1 MRSHPKPLWA
11 VLAGCLLAVNCMAV
25 LAAWLWLGGE
35 QVSARWLLALACVA
49 ILNTLTV
56 GGIAF
61 YLGRRL
67 RAIARTATSFT
78 DEGDWQGVP
87 RSGLSEISAIA
98 QSFEQIR
105 DRVGQQLELLTTQRN
120 EQESV
125 LQSMQVGVIAI
136 DTKQQVLSINR
147 VAQELLGLSGAAAR
161 GRRFAELVNQPALL
175 RFAADAIV
183 EHGEM
188 SRELELRENAALIVR
203 AIAGRLRDASGKR
216 VGSIIVL
223 SDVTHLKKLE
233 NLRTDFAANVSH
245 ELRTPITNIK
255 GYVETLMDD
264 GLGDPDQAQK
274 FLAIVA
280 RNAERLGQI
289 IDDMLA
295 LTSLERADV
304 SERLVTQ
311 PTPAGALL
319 HAVRIH
325 LEPEAR
331 QKKIPIILHVSKSLY
346 IEVNSRLAEQAITNL
361 ISNAIKYCPSG
372 TKVTV
377 TVREVEIEGEPQVEF
392 EVADEGP
399 GIARE
404 HLPRLFERFYRVD
417 KARSREFGGTGLGL
431 AIAKHIALVHGGSIV
446 AESKVGQGST
456 FRLRFPAASDPETL
470 EAVPSDRSS

>member
-1 MRSHPKPLWA
+1 MQPDRRRPLWA
-11 VLAGCLLAVNCMAV
+11 IYLFILLIINAVAVLG
-25 LAAWLWLGGE
+25 LAAWGIAVPSGPDQITVAAILVLIN
-35 QVSARWLLALACVA
+35 ALAGAVV
-49 ILNTLTV
+49 ITR
-56 GGIAF
+56 I
-61 YLGRRL
+61 GRRL
-67 RAIARTATSFT
+67 EKIAGGAQGFIEDGKAAGLPDTSIREIGAISDAFDQVRRRVA
-78 DEGDWQGVP
+78 
-87 RSGLSEISAIA
+87 
-98 QSFEQIR
+98 EQ
-105 DRVGQQLELLTTQRN
+105 VELLTTQRN

-136 DTKQQVLSINR
+136 DGQQRVLSINR
-147 VAQELLGLSGAAAR
+147 VAQELLGLTGAAAR
-161 GRRFAELVNQPALL
+161 GRRFADLVSQPALL
-175 RFAADAIV
+175 RFAADTIV
-183 EHGEM
+183 EQGEM
-188 SRELELRENAALIVR
+188 SRELELRESNALVVR

-264 GLGDPDQAQK
+264 GMGDPEQAGK

-280 RNAERLGQI
+280 RNADRLGQI

-304 SERLVTQ
+304 SDRLVTQ

-319 HAVRIH
+319 HAVRVH
-325 LEPEAR
+325 LEPEAK

-346 IEVNSRLAEQAITNL
+346 IEANSRLAEQAITNL
-361 ISNAIKYCPSG
+361 ISNAIKYCPAG
-372 TKVTV
+372 TRVTV
-377 TVREVEIEGEPQVEF
+377 TVREVDVEGEAFVEF

-399 GIARE
+399 GIAGE

-417 KARSREFGGTGLGL
+417 KARSRDFGGTGLGL
-431 AIAKHIALVHGGSIV
+431 AIVKHIALVHGGSV
-446 AESKVGQGST
+446 VVDSELGKGSK
-456 FRLRFPAASDPETL
+456 FRLRLPAAKDPESADA
-470 EAVPSDRSS
+470 EFQYS

>member
-1 MRSHPKPLWA
+1 MDSPRIRPLWTSLLLVLIPVNA
-11 VLAGCLLAVNCMAV
+11 VGGGAILLVGVGAGVAVPLWGVVLGLATANCVAGAIFLSRIGSR
-25 LAAWLWLGGE
+25 LAAISGG
-35 QVSARWLLALACVA
+35 ARSF
-49 ILNTLTV
+49 IDE
-56 GGIAF
+56 GQ
-61 YLGRRL
+61 
-67 RAIARTATSFT
+67 TATIAHSRIR
-78 DEGDWQGVP
+78 EI
-87 RSGLSEISAIA
+87 RCISESLD
-98 QSFEQIR
+98 QIR
-105 DRVGQQLELLTTQRN
+105 DRVGQQVDLLTTQRN

-136 DTKQQVLSINR
+136 DAAQRVLSINR
-147 VAQELLGLSGAAAR
+147 VAQEMLGLTGAAAR
-161 GRRFAELVNQPALL
+161 GRRFADLVSQPALL

-183 EHGEM
+183 EQGEM
-188 SRELELRENAALIVR
+188 TRELELREGNALIVR
-203 AIAGRLRDASGKR
+203 AIAGRLRDANGKR

-255 GYVETLMDD
+255 GYVETLLDD
-264 GLGDPDQAQK
+264 GLGDPEQASK

-280 RNAERLGQI
+280 RNADRLGQI

-304 SERLVTQ
+304 ADRLVTQ

-319 HAVRIH
+319 HAVRVH
-325 LEPEAR
+325 LEPEAK

-346 IEVNSRLAEQAITNL
+346 IEANSRLAEQAITNL
-361 ISNAIKYCPSG
+361 ISNAIKYCPTG

-377 TVREVEIEGEPQVEF
+377 TVRQVEVEDEQFVEF

-399 GIARE
+399 GIAPE

-431 AIAKHIALVHGGSIV
+431 AIVKHIALVHGGSILV
-446 AESKVGQGST
+446 ESDLGTGSK
-456 FRLRFPAASDPETL
+456 FRLRLPAATDPESL
-470 EAVPSDRSS
+470 DAEFPYS

>member
-1 MRSHPKPLWA
+1 MEQSRHRSLWVSFLIVMGA
-11 VLAGCLLAVNCMAV
+11 LNALLLGAAAAVLWRSGSSGMWFGALVLAGFVNILASTAF
-25 LAAWLWLGGE
+25 LWLVGRKIERISASAKSFTESGE
-35 QVSARWLLALACVA
+35 LEGVPRITSRELLALADS
-49 ILNTLTV
+49 L
-56 GGIAF
+56 
-61 YLGRRL
+61 
-67 RAIARTATSFT
+67 
-78 DEGDWQGVP
+78 D
-87 RSGLSEISAIA
+87 
-98 QSFEQIR
+98 QIR
-105 DRVGQQLELLTTQRN
+105 KRVGEQVELLTAQRN

-136 DTKQQVLSINR
+136 DAQQRVLSINR
-147 VAQELLGLSGAAAR
+147 VAQELLGLTGAAAR
-161 GRRFAELVNQPALL
+161 GRRFAELVSQPALL
-175 RFAADAIV
+175 RFAADV
-183 EHGEM
+183 VTEQGEM
-188 SRELELRENAALIVR
+188 SRELELRERSSLIVR
-203 AIAGRLRDASGKR
+203 AIAGRLRDANGKR

-255 GYVETLMDD
+255 GYVETLLDD
-264 GLGDPDQAQK
+264 GLDNPEQANK

-304 SERLVTQ
+304 SDRLVTQ

-319 HAVRIH
+319 HAVRVH

-331 QKKIPIILHVSKSLY
+331 QKNIPIVLHVSKSLY
-346 IEVNSRLAEQAITNL
+346 IEANARLAEQAITNL
-361 ISNAIKYCPSG
+361 ISNAIKYCPPG
-372 TKVTV
+372 TRVTV
-377 TVREVEIEGEPQVEF
+377 RVREVEEEGERFVEF

-399 GIARE
+399 GIAPE

-431 AIAKHIALVHGGSIV
+431 AIVKHIALVHGGSII
-446 AESKVGQGST
+446 AESEPGKGSK
-456 FRLRFPAASDPETL
+456 FRLLFPLAADPDSPDAEL
-470 EAVPSDRSS
+470 QYS

>member
-1 MRSHPKPLWA
+1 MMEYRLLGTTGIKVSEL
-11 VLAGCLLAVNCMAV
+11 CLGTMTF
-25 LAAWLWLGGE
+25 GRE
-35 QVSARWLLALACVA
+35 TTEKDSFA
-49 ILNTLTV
+49 ILD
-56 GGIAF
+56 AF
-61 YLGRRL
+61 AAAY
-67 RAIARTATSFT
+67 
-78 DEGDWQGVP
+78 
-87 RSGLSEISAIA
+87 
-98 QSFEQIR
+98 
-105 DRVGQQLELLTTQRN
+105 
-120 EQESV
+120 ES
-125 LQSMQVGVIAI
+125 VIAI
-136 DTKQQVLSINR
+136 DAQQRVLSINR

-161 GRRFAELVNQPALL
+161 GRRFAELVHQPALL
-175 RFAADAIV
+175 RFAADV
-183 EHGEM
+183 VTEQGEM
-188 SRELELRENAALIVR
+188 SRELELREKNSLIVR

-255 GYVETLMDD
+255 GYVETLLDD
-264 GLGDPDQAQK
+264 GLDNPEQANK

-304 SERLVTQ
+304 SDRLVTQ

-319 HAVRIH
+319 HAVRVH

-331 QKKIPIILHVSKSLY
+331 QKKIPIVLHVTKSLY
-346 IEVNSRLAEQAITNL
+346 IEANARLAEQAITNL
-361 ISNAIKYCPSG
+361 ISNAIKYCPPG

-377 TVREVEIEGEPQVEF
+377 KVREVEVEGEPFVEF
-392 EVADEGP
+392 EVTDEGP
-399 GIARE
+399 GIAPE

-431 AIAKHIALVHGGSIV
+431 AIVKHIALVHGGSII
-446 AESKVGQGST
+446 AESELGKGSC
-456 FRLRFPAASDPETL
+456 FRLLFPPAADPDAADTEL
-470 EAVPSDRSS
+470 QYY

>member
-1 MRSHPKPLWA
+1 MGTRTRPLWA
-11 VLAGCLLAVNCMAV
+11 IYLLVLLIANAACVVLLWVWGWLKSPDQGGILGTLALVLTNALVGAVFITRIGRRLDRIAEGANAFMQGDEVEGLPVSSIREIGSISEAFDQV
-25 LAAWLWLGGE
+25 RRRVGE
-35 QVSARWLLALACVA
+35 QV
-49 ILNTLTV
+49 
-56 GGIAF
+56 
-61 YLGRRL
+61 
-67 RAIARTATSFT
+67 
-78 DEGDWQGVP
+78 D
-87 RSGLSEISAIA
+87 
-98 QSFEQIR
+98 
-105 DRVGQQLELLTTQRN
+105 LLTTQRN

-136 DTKQQVLSINR
+136 DAQQRVLSINR
-147 VAQELLGLSGAAAR
+147 VAQELLDMTGAAAR
-161 GRRFAELVNQPALL
+161 GRRFAELVSQPALL

-183 EHGEM
+183 EQGEM
-188 SRELELRENAALIVR
+188 SRELELREGNALVVR
-203 AIAGRLRDASGKR
+203 AIAGRLRDANGKR

-255 GYVETLMDD
+255 GYVETLLDD
-264 GLGDPDQAQK
+264 GLGDPEQATK

-280 RNAERLGQI
+280 RNADRLGQI

-304 SERLVTQ
+304 SDRLVTQ

-319 HAVRIH
+319 HAVRVH

-346 IEVNSRLAEQAITNL
+346 IEANSRLAEQAITNL

-377 TVREVEIEGEPQVEF
+377 TVREVVLEGETFVEF

-399 GIARE
+399 GIAKE

-417 KARSREFGGTGLGL
+417 KARSRDFGGTGLGL
-431 AIAKHIALVHGGSIV
+431 AIVKHIALVHGGSIV
-446 AESKVGQGST
+446 VDSELGKGSR
-456 FRLRFPAASDPETL
+456 FKLRLPAAADPDTADAEFQY
-470 EAVPSDRSS
+470 S

>member
-1 MRSHPKPLWA
+1 MCLITLNA
-11 VLAGCLLAVNCMAV
+11 GVLVVALAVSEPESSRAFWLACMAV
-25 LAAWLWLGGE
+25 LAAAN
-35 QVSARWLLALACVA
+35 VIAA
-49 ILNTLTV
+49 
-56 GGIAF
+56 GIF
-61 YLGRRL
+61 VLKIGRRL
-67 RAIARTATSFT
+67 ESLASTAQAFT
-78 DEGDWQGVP
+78 DEGEWAGVP
-87 RSGLSEISAIA
+87 SSRIREIRSISNALDEIR
-98 QSFEQIR
+98 E
-105 DRVGQQLELLTTQRN
+105 RVGQQLELLTTQRN

-136 DTKQQVLSINR
+136 DTKQRVLSINR

-161 GRRFAELVNQPALL
+161 GRRFTELVHQPVLL
-175 RFAADAIV
+175 RFAADAV
-183 EHGEM
+183 AEHGDM
-188 SRELELRENAALIVR
+188 SSELELREGGTLIVR
-203 AIAGRLRDASGKR
+203 AIAGRLRDAAGKR

-255 GYVETLMDD
+255 GYVETLLDD
-264 GLGDPDQAQK
+264 GLDNPEQANK

-304 SERLVTQ
+304 SDRLVTQ

-319 HAVRIH
+319 HAVRVH
-325 LEPEAR
+325 LEPEAK
-331 QKKIPIILHVSKSLY
+331 QKKIPIILHVAKSLY

-372 TKVTV
+372 TRVTV
-377 TVREVEIEGEPQVEF
+377 TVRELEIENEPFVEF
-392 EVADEGP
+392 EVSDEGP
-399 GIARE
+399 GIAPE

-446 AESKVGQGST
+446 VESTLGKGST
-456 FRLRFPAASDPETL
+456 FRLRFPTAPDPDAGESEL
-470 EAVPSDRSS
+470 GQGRN

>member
-1 MRSHPKPLWA
+1 MFWAGALVVVALVNLIASAVFLSLIGHRLELIADGARSFIE
-11 VLAGCLLAVNCMAV
+11 AGDL
-25 LAAWLWLGGE
+25 
-35 QVSARWLLALACVA
+35 
-49 ILNTLTV
+49 
-56 GGIAF
+56 
-61 YLGRRL
+61 
-67 RAIARTATSFT
+67 
-78 DEGDWQGVP
+78 DGVP
-87 RSGLSEISAIA
+87 RSTVREIRSIA
-98 QSFEQIR
+98 EALEQIR
-105 DRVGQQLELLTTQRN
+105 NRVGEQVELLTTQRN

-136 DTKQQVLSINR
+136 DAQQRVLSINR

-161 GRRFAELVNQPALL
+161 GRRFAELVSQPALL
-175 RFAADAIV
+175 RFAADVVV
-183 EHGEM
+183 EQGEM
-188 SRELELRENAALIVR
+188 SRELELRERGSLIVR
-203 AIAGRLRDASGKR
+203 AIAGRLRDATGKR

-264 GLGDPDQAQK
+264 GLGNPEQASK

-304 SERLVTQ
+304 SDRLVTQ

-319 HAVRIH
+319 HAVRVH
-325 LEPEAR
+325 LEPEAK

-361 ISNAIKYCPSG
+361 ISNAIKYCPAG
-372 TKVTV
+372 TRVTV
-377 TVREVEIEGEPQVEF
+377 TVREVEVEGDPFVEF

-399 GIARE
+399 GIAPE

-431 AIAKHIALVHGGSIV
+431 AIAKHIALVHSGSIV
-446 AESKVGQGST
+446 AESELGKGSC
-456 FRLRFPAASDPETL
+456 FRLLFPAAADPESVDT
-470 EAVPSDRSS
+470 EFQHS

>member
-1 MRSHPKPLWA
+1 MDTRTRPIWAIYLFVLLIANALCVFLLGVWAWVLPPGPGQVPEA
-11 VLAGCLLAVNCMAV
+11 VLLILVNALVGAVFITRIGHRLKRIAEGANAFIEGGETEGLPV
-25 LAAWLWLGGE
+25 SSIREIGAISEAFDQVRKRVGE
-35 QVSARWLLALACVA
+35 QV
-49 ILNTLTV
+49 
-56 GGIAF
+56 
-61 YLGRRL
+61 
-67 RAIARTATSFT
+67 
-78 DEGDWQGVP
+78 
-87 RSGLSEISAIA
+87 
-98 QSFEQIR
+98 
-105 DRVGQQLELLTTQRN
+105 ELLTTQRN

-136 DTKQQVLSINR
+136 DDQQRVLSINR
-147 VAQELLGLSGAAAR
+147 VAQELLDMTGAAAR
-161 GRRFAELVNQPALL
+161 GRRFAELVSQPALL

-183 EHGEM
+183 EQGEM
-188 SRELELRENAALIVR
+188 SRELELREGNALIVR

-255 GYVETLMDD
+255 GYVETLLDD
-264 GLGDPDQAQK
+264 GMGDPEQATK

-295 LTSLERADV
+295 LTNLERVDV
-304 SERLVTQ
+304 SDRLVTQ

-319 HAVRIH
+319 HAVRVH

-331 QKKIPIILHVSKSLY
+331 QKKIPIILHVSQPLY
-346 IEVNSRLAEQAITNL
+346 IEANARLAEQAITNL
-361 ISNAIKYCPSG
+361 IGNAIKYCPAG

-377 TVREVEIEGEPQVEF
+377 TVREVFIEDESFVEF

-399 GIARE
+399 GIPKE

-431 AIAKHIALVHGGSIV
+431 AIVKHIALVHGGSIV
-446 AESKVGQGST
+446 VDSELGKGSR
-456 FRLRFPAASDPETL
+456 FKLRLPAAADPDSPDAEFQD
-470 EAVPSDRSS
+470 S